1 MHGVAE
7 AGSVRA
13 SQWLR
18 REHAVYMATPLLALN
33 AWLGPNIKKRTQS
46 SLRGQTRGSVC
57 VGSDLSH
64 RNVIKFGIGITQ
76 GTAEVSD
83 PLLVYID
90 FLALLYLLHAYTMY
104 CVVTVS
110 TLSDIESNTLKY
122 CPALPGAW
130 VPANANADTHAEP
143 L

>member
-1 MHGVAE
+1 M
-7 AGSVRA
+7 
-13 SQWLR
+13 
-18 REHAVYMATPLLALN
+18 
-33 AWLGPNIKKRTQS
+33 
-46 SLRGQTRGSVC
+46 
-57 VGSDLSH
+57 GSDLSH

-104 CVVTVS
+104 CAVTVS